1 MQLGDLG
8 AYAAKPGSKACF
20 ALASD
25 FFKCALHAQ
34 RAPPTALA
42 PDAPPLSP
50 PARSGFAP
58 LPYSLVTGNHDL
70 EGFDDFATDAENL
83 AAWREQFKQHHHWAV
98 RAGPYL
104 LVGLSTVRFREAPG
118 SCHEVYVDP
127 QQLAWFEQT
136 LAANRDVPTI
146 VFSHAPPMGSGLRVL
161 QAVHVKNRC
170 AWLNHGEKPQRFA
183 EISAFNPQIKL
194 WFSGHFHLSHDYRD
208 SVSIKGECAFV
219 QVGVIGATSS
229 RDGRRHSRLLRANAE
244 GYQLFTVDHAA
255 GGALR
260 LDLARLF
267 DNSQPPVLTPPPP
280 GASLTCDPKAGWL
293 CAEEDSEDAFAR
305 NSHSLSTGSGELIV
319 QQNALVEYESRTRSP
334 LGVVVRA
341 VDGRT
346 VRLVNAAGED
356 ATGTSAVAV
365 ELRAADGSVER
376 VQRGRNGYFYQTF
389 QENKYKKWLK
399 AQAEKAAEAA
409 AVAA

>member
-1 MQLGDLG
+1 MRSATCAARG
-8 AYAAKPGSKACF
+8 A
-20 ALASD
+20 
-25 FFKCALHAQ
+25 
-34 RAPPTALA
+34 
-42 PDAPPLSP
+42 DAPPLA
-50 PARSGFAP
+50 PALRSGFAP
-58 LPYSLVTGNHDL
+58 LPFSLVTGNHDL

-83 AAWREQFKQHHHWAV
+83 AAWREQFRQHHHWAV

-127 QQLAWFEQT
+127 AQLAWFEAT
-136 LAANRDVPTI
+136 LAANRDVPTL

-170 AWLNHGEKPQRFA
+170 AWLNHGEAPQRFA
-183 EISAFNPQIKL
+183 EIAAVNPQIKL

-229 RDGRRHSRLLRANAE
+229 RDGRRHSRLLRASAQ
-244 GYQLFTVDHAA
+244 GYQLYTVDHAA

-260 LDLARLF
+260 LDLSRQF
-267 DNSQPPVLTPPPP
+267 DNSATVLVPPPP
-280 GASLTCDPKAGWL
+280 GDSLTCDPTKGWL
-293 CAEEDSEDAFAR
+293 CAEEDSEDAAAR
-305 NSHSLSTGSGELIV
+305 SSRWLSTGCGELIV
-319 QQNALVEYESRTRSP
+319 QQTALVEYESRTRSP

-341 VDGRT
+341 VDGRS
-346 VRLVNAAGED
+346 VRLVNAAGGD
-356 ATGTSAVAV
+356 ASGSAAVAV
-365 ELRAADGSVER
+365 ELRGADGGVER
-376 VQRGRNGYFYQTF
+376 VARGRNGYFFQTF

-399 AQAEKAAEAA
+399 AQAEKAAEAGA
-409 AVAA
+409 AVPA